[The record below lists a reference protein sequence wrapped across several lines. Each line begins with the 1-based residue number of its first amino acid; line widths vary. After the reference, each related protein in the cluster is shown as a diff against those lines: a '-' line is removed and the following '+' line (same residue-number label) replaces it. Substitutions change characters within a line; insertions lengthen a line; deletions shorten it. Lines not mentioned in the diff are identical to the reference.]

1 MSQLTDQRSL
11 LETCNMRIVQ
21 TGSKHGWPVGKD
33 LYIQCPRCKYYVSTT
48 QYDQCTCGCIAVD
61 VDYAR
66 ISVCRDQPESAVAV
80 CVAEP
85 KNKSSWLS
93 VILDV
98 LNLFGK

>member
-1 MSQLTDQRSL
+1 MSQLTDQRWL
-11 LETCNMRIVQ
+11 LENFKLRVVQ
-21 TGSKHGWPVGKD
+21 TGSKHGWPVGKN

-66 ISVCRDQPESAVAV
+66 ISVCRDQPENVVAV

-85 KNKSSWLS
+85 KDKPGWLR
-93 VILDV
+93 VIMDV
-98 LNLFGK
+98 LELFGK